1 MIVRRVLNYN
11 TNLGEIMKYF
21 DYNTLYDGVYIYG
34 NERIFEDHWFYDEDL
49 NEDILFCWLY

>member
-1 MIVRRVLNYN
+1 
-11 TNLGEIMKYF
+11 MKYF

-49 NEDILFCWLY
+49 NEDILLLVILILKNFV